1 MSECLQGINSCIK
14 NIWFKPNEGK
24 TEKKIA
30 KKKVYVLTVIELP
43 FVRVVWSSGM
53 LIGSL

>member
-14 NIWFKPNEGK
+14 NIWFKPNKGK
-24 TEKKIA
+24 AEKKIV
-30 KKKVYVLTVIELP
+30 KKEVNIQTVIELP

-53 LIGSL
+53 LAGSL